1 VLKINILEIP
11 KIPRVVSSK
20 KFYRLAIVFLT
31 TASGRGGS
39 AAVVYNFKM
48 AATRRLQKVGF
59 IFINIFSRKYVV
71 HDYVTY
77 SSIIFKHQAFYF
89 SLSIVRKTIGNRKFW
104 LSKLAALVRI
114 HRPPVFAGCVF

>member
-1 VLKINILEIP
+1 MLKINIEIP
-11 KIPRVVSSK
+11 KIPRVASSK

-59 IFINIFSRKYVV
+59 IFINIFHVN
-71 HDYVTY
+71 T
-77 SSIIFKHQAFYF
+77 
-89 SLSIVRKTIGNRKFW
+89 LCTTM
-104 LSKLAALVRI
+104 
-114 HRPPVFAGCVF
+114 